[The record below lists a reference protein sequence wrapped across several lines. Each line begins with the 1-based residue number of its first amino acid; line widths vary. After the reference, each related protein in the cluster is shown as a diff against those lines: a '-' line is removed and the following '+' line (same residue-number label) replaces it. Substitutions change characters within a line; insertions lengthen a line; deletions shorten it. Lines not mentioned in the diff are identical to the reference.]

1 MPDDNTNTDT
11 TTTDTTSADQTGS
24 TTSTDSSNSDYP
36 EGLGDAGKRAIDRMK
51 AERDEA
57 RRLLRESQTSQNT
70 QTQNTDTSDRN
81 GRKDDDNKGKSAED
95 VENEIISRLT
105 QQALRSSVREVAGSK
120 LADPN
125 DALVLGNWSD
135 MTPNEFGEFDRS
147 AISQRIDD
155 LTKAKPYLLKNEK
168 KFEGSAEGGN
178 RGETQTQGQVTR
190 EQLKSMTPAEINK
203 ARSDGRLRDVLSGK

>member
-1 MPDDNTNTDT
+1 MPDDNTTDT
-11 TTTDTTSADQTGS
+11 TTPDTTSADQTGS
-24 TTSTDSSNSDYP
+24 ANTGDSSNSDYP
-36 EGLGDAGKRAIDRMK
+36 DGLGDAGKRAIDRMK

-57 RRLLRESQTSQNT
+57 RRLLREAQAGSQTQ

-95 VENEIISRLT
+95 VENEIIARLT
-105 QQALRSSVREVAGSK
+105 AQALRSSVREVAGSK

-125 DALVLGNWSD
+125 DALVLGNWTD

-147 AISQRIDD
+147 AITQRIDD
-155 LTKAKPYLLKNEK
+155 LIKAKPYLARNEK
-168 KFEGSAEGGN
+168 KFEGSADSGN
-178 RGETQTQGQVTR
+178 RGDNTIQGQVSR

-203 ARSDGRLRDVLSGK
+203 ARNEGRLRDVLSGK

>member
-1 MPDDNTNTDT
+1 MPDDNTTDT
-11 TTTDTTSADQTGS
+11 TTTDTTSADQTGG
-24 TTSTDSSNSDYP
+24 TNAGDQSNSDYP
-36 EGLGDAGKRAIDRMK
+36 ADLGDAGKRAIDRMK

-57 RRLLRESQTSQNT
+57 RRLLREAQAASQST

-95 VENEIISRLT
+95 VENEIIARLT
-105 QQALRSSVREVAGSK
+105 AQALRSSVREVAGAK
-120 LADPN
+120 LNDPN

-135 MTPNEFGEFDRS
+135 MTPNEYGEFDRS
-147 AISQRIDD
+147 AITQKLDD
-155 LTKAKPYLLKNEK
+155 LIKAKPYLAKSEK

-178 RGETQTQGQVTR
+178 RGDNTIQGQVSR

-203 ARSDGRLRDVLSGK
+203 ARSEGRLRDVLSGK